1 MRKVACFPNILQSFM
16 LSQISFNLSPT
27 TVSSTQRVVQKNSE
41 NLSTLVTDIKSF
53 LRAGVSCKIVY
64 TALNIDFIP
73 SHFSLLQIW
82 ILRALYVN
90 YTIHY
95 LKTSFLFL
103 FFLIFLNKFKQFTIR
118 WWSIHRNLCYFISK
132 IYGVDN
138 FIKGC

>member
-16 LSQISFNLSPT
+16 LSQISFNLSAT
-27 TVSSTQRVVQKNSE
+27 TVSSTQRVVQKNSG

-64 TALNIDFIP
+64 TALNTDFIP

-82 ILRALYVN
+82 ILRALYVK
-90 YTIHY
+90 YKIHY

-103 FFLIFLNKFKQFTIR
+103 FFLIFLNKFKQFPIR
-118 WWSIHRNLCYFISK
+118 WWSIRRNLCYFISK